1 MDFGYWLLIS
11 FTFGILLIIVQRTEA
26 KRQKIVRN
34 FVIAVG
40 VLLLIRYEL
49 IGETIAG
56 YITAL
61 IISFLYWLLIGRYN
75 PVGSSDEIKVYGLDD

>member
-11 FTFGILLIIVQRTEA
+11 FTFGILLILVQRTEE
-26 KRQKIVRN
+26 KRKKIVRN

-40 VLLLIRYEL
+40 ILLLIRYEL

-56 YITAL
+56 YVTAL
-61 IISFLYWLLIGRYN
+61 FISYLYWLLIGRYN